1 MAADAAAT
9 EKVKAKK
16 HKKPIGASEA
26 PPPATAEP
34 GTPAAGGAAGRA
46 TQPGGQGKRRRS
58 EVGAGIDLED
68 SSEDETLHSLWM
80 KENLTLRGKGGKG
93 KGGAG
98 AAPQRGRGKGAG
110 GGGPRGEDSRQGA
123 WDRPGCKV
131 YFMNCPP
138 GFDLWHVRNH
148 YQALG
153 LPRHC
158 LKAAEWVQGRNESG
172 QDYIV
177 SVWASESFALKAYT
191 SAPPKHQGKSP
202 KVHYGGHKGVNVRWI
217 HEKLGAMK
225 ARRQQLT
232 AKVHNKLWAEG
243 QTVPP
248 KTWKPKLLRTHPV
261 CKDFRSAIV
270 VTDTPAE
277 EVAAFHER
285 HGVAVEGP
293 APPPILRFDAVDFG
307 PEVMASL
314 KSLYEQPTPI
324 QSVAWPVLLHG
335 HDCIGIAETGC
346 GKTLAFM
353 LPAILH
359 MNAQSRPRAEEG
371 PTTLVLV
378 PTRELGLQINEHFAP
393 LALEA
398 GMRTA
403 LFYGQGSF
411 IEQAREFLQGV
422 DAVVATPGRVI
433 DLLEAEI
440 ISFRRVTYLVLDEAD
455 HMISMGFAKQTKAI
469 VAQTRPDRQ
478 TALFCATW
486 EPSIQWLE
494 SDLTLQPVKLTINKV
509 AHKAANKNVEQQVII
524 CHDIEAKKKELIKIL
539 LSLPPSM
546 ESSRTLI
553 FAKEKQVV
561 EALYEVLCAEFDKVM
576 RLHGDMLQDQRMAA
590 LRRFRQEPHGVLV
603 ATELASRGLDIKGLV
618 CVVNFDMPYNIDT
631 YINSIGRTG
640 RAGERGI
647 AYSLFEPSRDFA
659 IVPELTRCIEES
671 GQEPPLDL
679 YKYYHQKDR
688 KKKKQ
693 KAKTEEDAGDGPS
706 LEADP
711 LEPDTEQP
719 TPDASSAGEP
729 PRKKKKKRPRPSN
742 PPGA

>member
-1 MAADAAAT
+1 MAEAVPSSNPDSGGRRVPSGPASGRKQRGG
-9 EKVKAKK
+9 EKRK
-16 HKKPIGASEA
+16 
-26 PPPATAEP
+26 
-34 GTPAAGGAAGRA
+34 
-46 TQPGGQGKRRRS
+46 RS

-68 SSEDETLHSLWM
+68 SSDDEVLHSLWM
-80 KENLTLRGKGGKG
+80 KENLTLQGKGTGSGKGGR
-93 KGGAG
+93 GGDG
-98 AAPQRGRGKGAG
+98 AHWEWGSGRAYNNDWSDWTSRRGT
-110 GGGPRGEDSRQGA
+110 

-138 GFDLWHVRNH
+138 GLDIHHVRAH
-148 YQALG
+148 YEAMG
-153 LPRHC
+153 LPWYS
-158 LKAAEWVQGRNESG
+158 LKAADWVEGRNESG
-172 QDYIV
+172 QAYILT
-177 SVWASESFALKAYT
+177 VWASESCALKAYT
-191 SAPPKHQGKSP
+191 APPPKHLGKSP
-202 KVHYGGHKGVNVRWI
+202 KVQYGGHKGVNVRWL

-225 ARRQQLT
+225 ARRQQMT

-243 QTVPP
+243 
-248 KTWKPKLLRTHPV
+248 KTISPMPWKAKLLRAHPV
-261 CKDFRSAIV
+261 IKDFRSAIIT
-270 VTDTPAE
+270 TDVLAE

-285 HGVAVEGP
+285 HGIEVEGQ
-293 APPPILRFDAVDFG
+293 AVQPILTFDGVDFG
-307 PEVMASL
+307 HEVMVAL
-314 KSLYEQPTPI
+314 KSMYEQPTPI
-324 QSVAWPVLLHG
+324 QSLAWPVLLQG
-335 HDCIGIAETGC
+335 CDCIGVAETGC

-359 MNAQSRPRAEEG
+359 MNAQARPRAEEG

-378 PTRELGLQINEHFAP
+378 PTRELGLQINEHFGP

-403 LFYGQGSF
+403 IFYGQGSF

-440 ISFRRVTYLVLDEAD
+440 ITFKRVTYLVLDEAD

-486 EPSIQWLE
+486 ESSIQWLE
-494 SDLTLQPVKLTINKV
+494 NDLTREPVKLTINKV
-509 AHKAANKNVEQQVII
+509 AHKAANKNVEQQVVI
-524 CHDIEAKKKELIKIL
+524 CHDIEAKKKELVKIL
-539 LSLPPSM
+539 MSLPPSM

-553 FAKEKQVV
+553 FAQEKQVV
-561 EALYEVLCAEFDKVM
+561 EALYEVLCTEFDKVM
-576 RLHGDMLQDQRMAA
+576 RLHGDMMQDQRMAA

-603 ATELASRGLDIKGLV
+603 ATELGSRGLDIKGLV

-640 RAGERGI
+640 RAGEHGI

-688 KKKKQ
+688 KKKQ
-693 KAKTEEDAGDGPS
+693 QQQQDTGAP
-706 LEADP
+706 P
-711 LEPDTEQP
+711 LEVDGSPESNVD
-719 TPDASSAGEP
+719 EP
-729 PRKKKKKRPRPSN
+729 EPKRRRKKKKKKHQMPEPQQ
-742 PPGA
+742 GAE